1 MNVQFLKDI
10 SEAYIIDSAL
20 EQTPEQIFEDL
31 YDIVKFLQNYDL
43 KLYNE
48 LYETT
53 KLKQQRILKNYLDS
67 TYFQETLTEVDIVIP
82 GTLILATV
90 IGAIFHKSI
99 AKGISQSIS
108 IVGKSFETLGKWLAR
123 HGKYSQIR
131 YAIIQENTRKC
142 YVKCGVQKPSD
153 INAGS
158 YLAIKTS
165 SNIGGRQTVEQATCL
180 RECYIDELIDVI
192 ALHMENYFAC
202 LKKTGSFEAVQKTES
217 DDIMRMVSSTNV
229 AAACESYYNAAREGL
244 DNFYRVLELVY
255 VKKHDDDKRLEK
267 VNKLRSKIYE
277 ARQIVQ
283 NSSQKE
289 IQRYGDAPFQSPQAR
304 PAQRQ
309 GFKPRQ
315 GQRK

>member
-90 IGAIFHKSI
+90 IGAIFRKSI

-142 YVKCGVQKPSD
+142 YVKCGVQNHLILTLDHTLLLNFLK
-153 INAGS
+153 
-158 YLAIKTS
+158 YRWS
-165 SNIGGRQTVEQATCL
+165 SN
-180 RECYIDELIDVI
+180 
-192 ALHMENYFAC
+192 
-202 LKKTGSFEAVQKTES
+202 S
-217 DDIMRMVSSTNV
+217 
-229 AAACESYYNAAREGL
+229 
-244 DNFYRVLELVY
+244 
-255 VKKHDDDKRLEK
+255 
-267 VNKLRSKIYE
+267 
-277 ARQIVQ
+277 
-283 NSSQKE
+283 
-289 IQRYGDAPFQSPQAR
+289 
-304 PAQRQ
+304 
-309 GFKPRQ
+309 
-315 GQRK
+315 

>member
-1 MNVQFLKDI
+1 
-10 SEAYIIDSAL
+10 
-20 EQTPEQIFEDL
+20 
-31 YDIVKFLQNYDL
+31 
-43 KLYNE
+43 
-48 LYETT
+48 
-53 KLKQQRILKNYLDS
+53 
-67 TYFQETLTEVDIVIP
+67 
-82 GTLILATV
+82 
-90 IGAIFHKSI
+90 
-99 AKGISQSIS
+99 
-108 IVGKSFETLGKWLAR
+108 
-123 HGKYSQIR
+123 
-131 YAIIQENTRKC
+131 
-142 YVKCGVQKPSD
+142 
-153 INAGS
+153 
-158 YLAIKTS
+158 
-165 SNIGGRQTVEQATCL
+165 
-180 RECYIDELIDVI
+180 
-192 ALHMENYFAC
+192 MENYFAC